1 MAMFIELKPAAVCMD
16 LVQSQGLLVTALQD
30 KTVKVCIPCALRGI
44 LLVLLTNFLFF
55 FHVLLSVLGSQANN
69 FLGADSCTAK
79 YT

>member
-44 LLVLLTNFLFF
+44 LLVLLTNFLF
-55 FHVLLSVLGSQANN
+55 LSCAAFSSGKSSKQ
-69 FLGADSCTAK
+69 FLRC
-79 YT
+79 